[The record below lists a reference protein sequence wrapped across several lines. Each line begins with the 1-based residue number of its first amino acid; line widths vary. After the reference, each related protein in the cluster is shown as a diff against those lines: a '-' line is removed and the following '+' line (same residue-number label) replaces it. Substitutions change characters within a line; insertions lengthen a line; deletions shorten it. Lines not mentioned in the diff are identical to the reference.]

1 MAVTNPPRLWDLS
14 EHFCCSPVPVSCS
27 QMAKCSFWE
36 MAILATAS
44 ANIVLVL
51 VWNTGLCYWFIY
63 LSGIAWVANAWA
75 AWRVGG
81 HCIMWLIMWD
91 GACLA
96 SPYFIQVSGSAHL
109 KIHSAQQA
117 SCLHWLNFCCTEHA
131 LISLDVRM
139 DIHPLFHS
147 EQVRGAKSSE
157 CDGMSDGGAC
167 LRHFVVLSPFLF
179 SFLLHVAAILY
190 YATYPVAAML
200 WLWLIAFS
208 QNVLIGPKCLAAPD
222 WDSNPLWMSSDS
234 IMWDFKYSVFTWLE
248 Y

>member
-157 CDGMSDGGAC
+157 CDGMSDGGGLPETFC
-167 LRHFVVLSPFLF
+167 GPISFSLFFSFTCGSHFVLCHLSRGSYVVTLAHSIF
-179 SFLLHVAAILY
+179 SKCAHWPQMFGS
-190 YATYPVAAML
+190 P
-200 WLWLIAFS
+200 WLRL
-208 QNVLIGPKCLAAPD
+208 
-222 WDSNPLWMSSDS
+222 
-234 IMWDFKYSVFTWLE
+234 
-248 Y
+248 